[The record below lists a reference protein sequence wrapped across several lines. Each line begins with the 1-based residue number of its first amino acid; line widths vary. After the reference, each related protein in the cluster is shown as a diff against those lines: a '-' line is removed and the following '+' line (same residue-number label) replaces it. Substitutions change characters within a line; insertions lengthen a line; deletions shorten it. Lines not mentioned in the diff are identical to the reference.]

1 MTPYEIFWKYIGNK
15 AKNAAAG
22 ISVDERYTDGTI
34 RISFI
39 NMFTGRRN
47 QKVFRMPKKIHEIAK
62 QNGF

>member
-47 QKVFRMPKKIHEIAK
+47 QKVFMMPKKIHEIAK

>member
-22 ISVDERYTDGTI
+22 ISVEERYTDGTI

-47 QKVFRMPKKIHEIAK
+47 RKVFRMPKKIHEIAK
-62 QNGF
+62 QKGF